1 MFHETPSIILIV
13 QSYINLSSM
22 YSEVITSKRLIKGF
36 FSKRIF
42 YSYDVEKDIDM
53 YMYKCSDA
61 LW

>member
-1 MFHETPSIILIV
+1 
-13 QSYINLSSM
+13 M

-61 LW
+61 L